1 MDPAE
6 QAEVR
11 AGRCPERAPHPRQ
24 LHDLAPHAA
33 YLRARWAAGCRNAA
47 QLWRE
52 LRARGFA
59 GSAATVRRYLRPWRA
74 DPGPQG
80 LAAAAPPRP
89 RPPAPRRVRWWLLAP
104 AAELAPAQ
112 QAYLDRLRAACPAVA
127 QAAQLATEFGRL
139 VREREWAALA
149 PWLAAA
155 AASGLPEFRELAA
168 GMQGDRAAIEAALTY
183 EWSSGQVE
191 RQVTR
196 LKLVKRQM
204 FGRAK
209 VDLLRKR
216 VLLAS

>member
-1 MDPAE
+1 MRRWL
-6 QAEVR
+6 R

-33 YLRARWAAGCRNAA
+33 YLRARWAAGSRNAA

-59 GSAATVRRYLRPWRA
+59 GSAATVRRYLQPWRA
-74 DPGPQG
+74 DPRPHRP
-80 LAAAAPPRP
+80 AAAWPRP

-104 AAELAPAQ
+104 ATELTPAQ

-127 QAAQLATEFGRL
+127 QAARLAAEFGRL
-139 VREREWAALA
+139 VRERDLAAFA
-149 PWLAAA
+149 TWLAAA
-155 AASGLPEFRELAA
+155 TLSGLPEFGELAV
-168 GMQGDRAAIEAALTY
+168 GMQRDRAAIEAALTH

-191 RQVTR
+191 GQVTR